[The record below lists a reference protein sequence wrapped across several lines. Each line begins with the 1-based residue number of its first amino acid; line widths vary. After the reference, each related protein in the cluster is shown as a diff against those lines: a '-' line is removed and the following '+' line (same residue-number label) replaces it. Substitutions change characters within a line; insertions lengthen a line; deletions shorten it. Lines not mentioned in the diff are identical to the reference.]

1 MHHQVISGPHSLFT
15 FLDAIVSPCQPVG
28 QSLSRFR
35 FRYSYRISELV
46 FVKITTKKTG
56 LVKNWLNPPL
66 VLSVIFDA
74 FPNRQKQEKERP
86 VPNSIPFDQKS
97 RLASSEFCCN
107 AAQIQVCS

>member
-35 FRYSYRISELV
+35 FRYSYRISELSELV

-56 LVKNWLNPPL
+56 LAK
-66 VLSVIFDA
+66 
-74 FPNRQKQEKERP
+74 K
-86 VPNSIPFDQKS
+86 
-97 RLASSEFCCN
+97 LAQSTSGTVRHF
-107 AAQIQVCS
+107 